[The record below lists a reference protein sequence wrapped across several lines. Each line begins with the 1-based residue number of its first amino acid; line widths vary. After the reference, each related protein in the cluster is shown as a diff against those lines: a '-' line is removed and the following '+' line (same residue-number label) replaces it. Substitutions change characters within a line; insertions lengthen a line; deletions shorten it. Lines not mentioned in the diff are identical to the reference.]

1 MPGLRDQAALSVLYL
16 SLLVYFWT
24 VNGLTE
30 HCKSEISHTAP
41 EQHVEDGKATSGA
54 GTNDKILLFNPYV
67 L

>member
-1 MPGLRDQAALSVLYL
+1 MPGLRDQAGLSVLYL

-30 HCKSEISHTAP
+30 HSKSEISHTAP
-41 EQHVEDGKATSGA
+41 EHVEDGKATSGA
-54 GTNDKILLFNPYV
+54 GTNDKILLFNLYV